1 MKDIRILL
9 SLLVLALFAF
19 TSCDEKEDI
28 GEFDNWKERNEQ
40 LVDSIATVARN
51 STDGSWK
58 VFLAE
63 GLDNTKEWP
72 NEYYV
77 YCNVLSA
84 GTGTTHPAFTDTV
97 EINYSGRLMP
107 TDNYPKGYLFDS
119 SYAGEFDPQF
129 DVPVDL
135 PLNNTVAGFYTAL
148 QQMVAGDTWKVY
160 IPYELGYGSSSNS
173 SIPAYSTLIF
183 DINLVSF
190 HHVGTTAQ

>member
-9 SLLVLALFAF
+9 SLLVLAFFAF

-28 GEFDNWKERNEQ
+28 GEFDNWKERNVQ
-40 LVDSIATVARN
+40 FVDSIATVARN

-63 GLDNTKEWP
+63 GLDNAKEWP

-84 GTGTTHPAFTDTV
+84 GTGATHPAFTDTV

-119 SYAGEFDPQF
+119 SYTGEFDPQF